1 MDLNQFR
8 NSNEFDELLK
18 KCIDQKKL
26 SVSWIQ
32 KSFHMSFQKAKILY
46 QEAKCYN
53 DEVFFHNA
61 LYELSFMEEPPTIA
75 RIMNTFGVSFLLA
88 SKIFDFYME
97 NC

>member
-8 NSNEFDELLK
+8 NSKEFDDFLRQ
-18 KCIDQKKL
+18 CIAKKKL
-26 SVSWIQ
+26 SMSWIQ
-32 KSFHMSFQKAKILY
+32 KHFHLSFQKAGMLY
-46 QEAKCYN
+46 RESKRFS

-75 RIMNTFGVSFLLA
+75 RIMGAFDVSFLLA